1 MQSAFVR
8 SKRFCKVHRKLLVM
22 KTFFGSPYSERRS
35 YEFNAILRPSVCN
48 TIYARLVLYFILIF
62 SVKVGSNKK
71 IKSDGVCFLKKIL
84 LCIKWSK
91 WDILGPKIN
100 IFKLFSKSC
109 SLSFFDLYL
118 MIGTKNWRK
127 VTVLKFRGKLLS

>member
-62 SVKVGSNKK
+62 SVKVGSNK
-71 IKSDGVCFLKKIL
+71 IL